1 MKTKNKTFIQKY
13 LTAIDNST
21 FNHEEDGRI
30 VEVVDAEYARSLIVE
45 MMRDYERVNAV
56 PKVDFWGQKI

>member
-1 MKTKNKTFIQKY
+1 MKTKNKAFIQKY

-30 VEVVDAEYARSLIVE
+30 VEVVDAEYARALIVE